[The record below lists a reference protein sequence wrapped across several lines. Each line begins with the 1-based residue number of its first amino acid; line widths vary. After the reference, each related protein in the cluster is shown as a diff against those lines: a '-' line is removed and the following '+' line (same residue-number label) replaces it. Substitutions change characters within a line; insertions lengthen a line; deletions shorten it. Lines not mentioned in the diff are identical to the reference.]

1 MGLNPDESS
10 FHEHFQFTNSR
21 LKINTR
27 TKKKKKGYLTPFLIL
42 LPEIHMSSC
51 VNINDQKGL
60 WREPTESAFCVHHAC
75 MEVRVNLQKSIL
87 SSDCGSQ
94 GRHSGH

>member
-21 LKINTR
+21 LKINTH
-27 TKKKKKGYLTPFLIL
+27 TKKKKNKKGYLTPFLIL
-42 LPEIHMSSC
+42 VPETHMSTC

-60 WREPTESAFCVHHAC
+60 WREPTESAFCVHHA
-75 MEVRVNLQKSIL
+75 
-87 SSDCGSQ
+87 
-94 GRHSGH
+94 